1 MEGVLGNKVIFSNL
15 VIYSLSTLTSC
26 REISRGVGFAG
37 KRFLFPPPPPPFI
50 LFLFFSSRS
59 NNSTGNACYAGYYH
73 LGAWNRLKSMKSM
86 GMKLFRRDLLSKV
99 IIATHFDVM
108 TQT

>member
-1 MEGVLGNKVIFSNL
+1 MGYYAEYKTLSLPSPLAFLALL
-15 VIYSLSTLTSC
+15 VTERLH
-26 REISRGVGFAG
+26 
-37 KRFLFPPPPPPFI
+37 
-50 LFLFFSSRS
+50 
-59 NNSTGNACYAGYYH
+59 YH

-86 GMKLFRRDLLSKV
+86 GMKSFRRDLLLKV

>member
-26 REISRGVGFAG
+26 REISRGVFQNRGVCG
-37 KRFLFPPPPPPFI
+37 QTFPLPPSPSP
-50 LFLFFSSRS
+50 
-59 NNSTGNACYAGYYH
+59 YAGYYH

-86 GMKLFRRDLLSKV
+86 GIKLFRRDLLSKV